1 MVKYLVLKLV
11 MQVNFR
17 KIILVWLALYT
28 ILSAQTPYILTKFS
42 SLYPLVEIYTK
53 KVPQSYKAEITEI
66 IKEYAKEMNIST
78 AGYSSRPLA
87 IIISRVAIGETLVLK
102 VQLLL
107 GEEVRRLDDNE
118 EVFALTYQKEDIFE
132 VNDLEEDLID
142 SVEYLLEEFKDQYI
156 EDNEE

>member
-1 MVKYLVLKLV
+1 MKQL
-11 MQVNFR
+11 FT
-17 KIILVWLALYT
+17 IIALSLT
-28 ILSAQTPYILTKFS
+28 LFAQTPYILTKFTT
-42 SLYPLVEIYTK
+42 LYPLVEIYTK
-53 KVPQSYKAEITEI
+53 KVPQHYKAEITSI

-78 AGYSSRPLA
+78 EGYSPRPLA
-87 IIISRVAIGETLVLK
+87 IVISRVAIEETLVLK

-118 EVFALTYQKEDIFE
+118 EVFALTYHKEDIFE